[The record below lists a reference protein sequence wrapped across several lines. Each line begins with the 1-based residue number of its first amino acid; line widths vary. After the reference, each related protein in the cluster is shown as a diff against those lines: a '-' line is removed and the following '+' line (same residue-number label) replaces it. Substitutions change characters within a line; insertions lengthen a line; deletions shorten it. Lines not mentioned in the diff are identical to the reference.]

1 MNAQIYKAANIDDL
15 KICASLR
22 KKVFGDEENAPEALY
37 IIDEVDNASTT
48 MNYILKVYD
57 KAVSTV
63 RFVKVDNDTIKL
75 QRLVVLPEYRGNG
88 YANQIL
94 KYLED
99 DAHSLGYKKVI
110 MDSAKK
116 VVGFYEKNG
125 YKVVSDIFYEDGRP
139 HIKME
144 KYLRKGN

>member
-1 MNAQIYKAANIDDL
+1 
-15 KICASLR
+15 
-22 KKVFGDEENAPEALY
+22 
-37 IIDEVDNASTT
+37 

-99 DAHSLGYKKVI
+99 DAHSLGYKNVI

-116 VVGFYEKNG
+116 AVGFYEKN
-125 YKVVSDIFYEDGRP
+125 
-139 HIKME
+139 
-144 KYLRKGN
+144 